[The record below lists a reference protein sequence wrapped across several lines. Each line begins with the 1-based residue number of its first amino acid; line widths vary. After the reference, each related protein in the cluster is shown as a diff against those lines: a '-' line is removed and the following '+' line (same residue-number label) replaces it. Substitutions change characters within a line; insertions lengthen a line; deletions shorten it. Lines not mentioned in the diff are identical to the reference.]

1 MSSYNTETTNVQFL
15 NQSFLQKIDQGM
27 TKEAGVAMSAFV
39 RQKLREDAFVRK
51 ILPFQ
56 AITAAE
62 LDRQTDEEPTI
73 ICEKE
78 PDSVAAT
85 LPFLSRSAIRYWTGP
100 RYKVNFQKIASDDF
114 RKSKFELM
122 TYRTDIRTVLQENSI
137 KDMQYQE
144 DYGFYQN
151 LQAIAANNTSIGA
164 TNTYTIS
171 GFSKANY
178 LAGIKK
184 LLERR
189 LPVGCVLMSQSLY
202 NDMLAFQSTDIGSP
216 AASSLFMGE
225 AQLQAPFG
233 YKIITTNK
241 STSSDGFFPTNRMI
255 VFAPPQFLGQA
266 FSLQDATVFLKAELD
281 MIEFTA
287 YESIGIGLGNTQ
299 GFVIVDFT

>member
-56 AITAAE
+56 SITAAE

-85 LPFLSRSAIRYWTGP
+85 LPFLSRSPIRYWTGP

-137 KDMQYQE
+137 KDMQEQE

-151 LQAIAANNTSIGA
+151 LLAIAANNTSLGV
-164 TNTYTIS
+164 TNTYSIS

-241 STSSDGFFPTNRMI
+241 STSANSFFPTNRMI

-266 FSLQDATVFLKAELD
+266 YSLQDATVFLKAELD

>member
-1 MSSYNTETTNVQFL
+1 M

-27 TKEAGVAMSAFV
+27 TKEAGIAMSAFV

-56 AITAAE
+56 SVTAAE

-85 LPFLSRSAIRYWTGP
+85 LPFLARAPIRYWTGP
-100 RYKVNFQKIASDDF
+100 RYKVNFQKLSSDDF

-137 KDMQYQE
+137 KDIQEQE

-151 LQAIAANNTSIGA
+151 LLAIAANNTALGV

-178 LAGIKK
+178 LTGIKK

-202 NDMLAFQSTDIGSP
+202 SDMLAFQSTDIGSP
-216 AASSLFMGE
+216 ASSSLFMGE

-233 YKIITTNK
+233 YKVITTNK
-241 STSSDGFFPTNRMI
+241 STAASSFFPTNRMI

-266 FSLQDATVFLKAELD
+266 YSLQDATVFLKAELD

-287 YESIGIGLGNTQ
+287 YESVGIGMGNTQ
-299 GFVIVDFT
+299 GFVIIDFV